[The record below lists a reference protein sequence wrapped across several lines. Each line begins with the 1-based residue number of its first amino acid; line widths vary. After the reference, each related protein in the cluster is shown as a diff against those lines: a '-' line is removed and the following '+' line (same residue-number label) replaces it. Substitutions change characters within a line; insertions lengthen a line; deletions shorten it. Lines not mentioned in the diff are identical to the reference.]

1 MRSLA
6 IVLGNKVFKIP
17 VSSIGDWCVFVA
29 VFACGNR
36 YLPKLIDTIRHPYQ
50 VLTENNTKG
59 EALTLLANLDDLK
72 RSLQRAQEYST
83 NLGDITKLKIVKVPK
98 SDVYRERPAAAAA
111 SGFRLNELLFQSIF
125 DRIRGLGYGTHQGTL
140 DLQRLLIN
148 LGLRKSLLSSIPSSS
163 PAVGWISSGFGP
175 RISPF
180 TGRRTMHLGIDIVA
194 SAGAPVYAPADGVV
208 IFNGVKGGFGNFI
221 MIAHGYGL
229 VTRYGHNSRSLV
241 QVGQL
246 IKRGD
251 QIAAVGV
258 SGRATGPHLH
268 YEIVIDGRPVNP
280 KGFIVDMPE

>member
-6 IVLGNKVFKIP
+6 VVLGNKVFKIP

-36 YLPKLIDTIRHPYQ
+36 YLPKLIETIRHPYQ
-50 VLTENNTKG
+50 VLTGSSAKN

-83 NLGDITKLKIVKVPK
+83 NLGDITKLKVIKASK
-98 SDVYRERPAAAAA
+98 PAAYGEQPT
-111 SGFRLNELLFQSIF
+111 SKHKYFHLNELLFQNIF
-125 DRIRGLGYGTHQGTL
+125 GRIRGLGYATHQGTL
-140 DLQRLLIN
+140 DLQSLLLN
-148 LGLRKSLLSSIPSSS
+148 LSQRKSLLSSIPSSS
-163 PAVGWISSGFGP
+163 PSVGRISSGFGP

-180 TGRRTMHLGIDIVA
+180 TGGRVMHLGVDIVA
-194 SAGAPVYAPADGVV
+194 PIGTPVHAPADGVV
-208 IFNGVKGGFGNFI
+208 IFNGIKGGFGNFI

-251 QIAAVGV
+251 QIAAVGLT
-258 SGRATGPHLH
+258 GRSTGPHLH

>member
-17 VSSIGDWCVFVA
+17 VSSIGDWCVFIA
-29 VFACGNR
+29 IFACGSK
-36 YLPKLIDTIRHPYQ
+36 YLPTLIDTIRHPYQ
-50 VLTENNTKG
+50 VLTGNSTTKN
-59 EALTLLANLDDLK
+59 EALTLLTDLDDLK

-83 NLGDITKLKIVKVPK
+83 NLGDITKLKIVKISKPTEQQTAVSK
-98 SDVYRERPAAAAA
+98 HNYLH
-111 SGFRLNELLFQSIF
+111 LNELLFQTIF
-125 DRIRGLGYGTHQGTL
+125 DRIRGLGYATHQGTL

-163 PAVGWISSGFGP
+163 PAVGWVSSGFGP

-180 TGRRTMHLGIDIVA
+180 TGRRAMHLGIDIVA

-246 IKRGD
+246 VKRGD